1 MMKRRE
7 FITLLGGAAVAWPLA
22 ARAQQSA
29 MPVVG
34 FLNSRTPDDT
44 AHLVAAFRRGL
55 SEIGYVEGRNVTVE
69 YRWGLGHYDRLPAL
83 AAELARWPVAVLASS
98 GGDPAMLAAKAATS
112 TIPIVFVGGDP
123 VQMGLA
129 VSFRRPGGNAT
140 GISTLSDTL
149 VAKRLGLLL
158 HELVSQAAAIG
169 MLVNPADRGSG
180 AQQTREL
187 QEAARTIGLQ
197 IHVLQASTDSEID
210 TAFESMAQGHIAALI
225 IGSDPFYDTR
235 RDKLVGL
242 AARNAV
248 PAMYQSREYAAAG
261 GLTSYGIDFSESYR
275 QLGVYTGRILKGEKP
290 ADLPIVQSTKFE
302 LVVNLKTAKT
312 LGLTIPPSVLAI
324 ADEVIE

>member
-1 MMKRRE
+1 MKRRR
-7 FITLLGGAAVAWPLA
+7 FITLLGSAAVAWPLA
-22 ARAQQSA
+22 ARAQQPA
-29 MPVVG
+29 MPVIG

-55 SEIGYVEGRNVTVE
+55 SETGYVEGRNVTVE
-69 YRWGLGHYDRLPAL
+69 YRWGFGQYDRLPAL
-83 AAELARWPVAVLASS
+83 AAELARPPVAVLASS
-98 GGDPAMLAAKAATS
+98 GGDPAILAAKAATS

-129 VSFRRPGGNAT
+129 ASFNRPGGNVT
-140 GISTLSDTL
+140 GISTLSYTL
-149 VAKRLGLLL
+149 VAKRLGLL
-158 HELVSQAAAIG
+158 HELVSQAAAIA
-169 MLVNPADRGSG
+169 MRVNPADRGGSG

-187 QEAARTIGLQ
+187 QEATRTIGLQ

-210 TAFESMAQGHIAALI
+210 TAFESMAQGRIAALI

-261 GLTSYGIDFSESYR
+261 GLISYGIDFSESYR

-302 LVVNLKTAKT
+302 LVINLKTART

>member
-1 MMKRRE
+1 
-7 FITLLGGAAVAWPLA
+7 
-22 ARAQQSA
+22 
-29 MPVVG
+29 
-34 FLNSRTPDDT
+34 
-44 AHLVAAFRRGL
+44 
-55 SEIGYVEGRNVTVE
+55 VEGRNVTVE
-69 YRWGLGHYDRLPAL
+69 YRWGFGQYDRLPAL
-83 AAELARWPVAVLASS
+83 AAELARAPVAVLASS

-112 TIPIVFVGGDP
+112 TIPIAFVGGDP

-129 VSFRRPGGNAT
+129 ASFNRPGGNVT

-149 VAKRLGLLL
+149 VAKRLGLL

-169 MLVNPADRGSG
+169 LLVNPADRGGSG

-187 QEAARTIGLQ
+187 QEAMRTIGLQ
-197 IHVLQASTDSEID
+197 IRVLQASTDSEID
-210 TAFESMAQGHIAALI
+210 TAFESMAQGRIAALI

-261 GLTSYGIDFSESYR
+261 GLISYGIDFSESYR

-302 LVVNLKTAKT
+302 LVINLKTAKT

>member
-1 MMKRRE
+1 MKRRQ
-7 FITLLGGAAVAWPLA
+7 FIMLLGGAAGAWPLTV
-22 ARAQQSA
+22 RAQQPA
-29 MPVVG
+29 LPVVG

-44 AHLVAAFRRGL
+44 AHLVAAFHRGL
-55 SEIGYVEGRNVTVE
+55 SENGYIEGRNVAVE

-83 AAELARWPVAVLASS
+83 AAELARWPVSVLASS

-129 VSFRRPGGNAT
+129 VSFRRPGGNVT
-140 GISTLSDTL
+140 GISTLADTL
-149 VAKRLGLLL
+149 VAKRLGLL

-169 MLVNPADRGSG
+169 MLVNSGDRGSG

-210 TAFESMAQGHIAALI
+210 TAFESIAQERIAALI

-261 GLTSYGIDFSESYR
+261 GLISYGIDFSESYR

-302 LVVNLKTAKT
+302 LVINLKTAKT
-312 LGLTIPPSVLAI
+312 LGLAISRDMLLI

>member
-1 MMKRRE
+1 MKRRG
-7 FITLLGGAAVAWPLA
+7 FITLLGGAAVGWPLA
-22 ARAQQSA
+22 ARGQQPA

-34 FLNSRTPDDT
+34 FLNSRTSDDT

-55 SEIGYVEGRNVTVE
+55 SVNGYVEGRNVTVE

-98 GGDPAMLAAKAATS
+98 GGDPAMLAAKTATS

-129 VSFRRPGGNAT
+129 VSFRRPGGNVT

-149 VAKRLGLLL
+149 VAKRLGLL

-187 QEAARTIGLQ
+187 QEAAHTIGLQ

-210 TAFESMAQGHIAALI
+210 TAFESMAQGRIAALI

-261 GLTSYGIDFSESYR
+261 GLISYGIDFSESYR

-290 ADLPIVQSTKFE
+290 ADLPIMQSTKFE
-302 LVVNLKTAKT
+302 LAVNLKTAKA
-312 LGLTIPPSVLAI
+312 LDLTVPPSMQQLAN
-324 ADEVIE
+324 EVIE